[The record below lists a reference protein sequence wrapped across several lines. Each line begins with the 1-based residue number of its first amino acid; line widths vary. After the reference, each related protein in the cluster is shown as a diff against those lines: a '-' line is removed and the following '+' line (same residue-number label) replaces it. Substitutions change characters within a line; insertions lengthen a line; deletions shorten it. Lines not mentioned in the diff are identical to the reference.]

1 MKILSIKNVT
11 YKSEDLEI
19 LKGVSFDV
27 DKGDC
32 ISIVGQSGS
41 GKSTL
46 LKIFADLLPIS
57 SGDVYFNGECYDS
70 YDPIELRRKISYC
83 VQIPQLFG
91 RNVYENLEFPFKIRK
106 EQVDKVK
113 VIKLLER
120 FNLDESFLEKD
131 INSLSGGEK
140 QRISIIRNLLYTPD
154 ILLLDEATSAL
165 DAENAKVVEKYVQEL
180 NDSGVTVLWITHSM
194 AQSEGIFNKRLTLSE
209 GRVQCM
215 EVLK

>member
-1 MKILSIKNVT
+1 MKILSIKDVT
-11 YKSEDLEI
+11 YKSKDLEI

-32 ISIVGQSGS
+32 ISIIGQSGS

-57 SGDVYFNGECYDS
+57 SGNVYFNGEYYDS
-70 YDPIELRRKISYC
+70 YNPIKLRRKISYC

-106 EQVDKVK
+106 EQVDKEK

-120 FNLDESFLEKD
+120 FNLDESFLDKD

-140 QRISIIRNLLYTPD
+140 QRVSIIRNLLYTPD

-165 DAENAKVVEKYVQEL
+165 DAENAKVVEEYVQEL
-180 NDSGVTVLWITHSM
+180 NDLGVTVLWVTHNM

-209 GRVQCM
+209 GRVECV